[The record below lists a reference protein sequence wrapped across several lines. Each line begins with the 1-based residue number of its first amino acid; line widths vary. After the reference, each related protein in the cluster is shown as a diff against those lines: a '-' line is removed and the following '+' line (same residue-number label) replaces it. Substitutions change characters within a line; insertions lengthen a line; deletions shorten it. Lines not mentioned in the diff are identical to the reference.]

1 MQIVVQYMRL
11 TALGAVPQLL
21 HRRFEIELAWQ
32 VVSDNDGGAH
42 AGVALRQVCEGIGT
56 LPCRLP
62 RGGIAVS
69 HDLGLVLCRR
79 NQGRQLLAGLSDWN
93 RDNYPLCTLNMYI
106 VDIFSKVQLAFCDLP
121 DENSTRHITLK

>member
-1 MQIVVQYMRL
+1 VQIVVQYMRL

-62 RGGIAVS
+62 RGGLWPCKASV
-69 HDLGLVLCRR
+69 VLHHK
-79 NQGRQLLAGLSDWN
+79 GFTQLQ
-93 RDNYPLCTLNMYI
+93 
-106 VDIFSKVQLAFCDLP
+106 QLAVKALCPRLGGGFTALKVVGRHQHRHRC
-121 DENSTRHITLK
+121 NSGGKQTPKSPPKWAFY

>member
-21 HRRFEIELAWQ
+21 HRRFEIELTWQ

-42 AGVALRQVCEGIGT
+42 AEVALRQVCEGIGA

-62 RGGIAVS
+62 RGGLWPGKASV
-69 HDLGLVLCRR
+69 VLHHK
-79 NQGRQLLAGLSDWN
+79 GFTQL
-93 RDNYPLCTLNMYI
+93 
-106 VDIFSKVQLAFCDLP
+106 Q
-121 DENSTRHITLK
+121 